1 MIWELEPGRWLSSRS
16 RDTYLDKQLKH
27 VSTRTELKGFAG
39 RFTVAGPFEN
49 GFTAAG
55 PFENGFTAAGPFEN
69 GFTAAGPTDS
79 LYIRVTWCCDQKMRV
94 VILFFVRNYFETAHH
109 LQSCHV

>member
-1 MIWELEPGRWLSSRS
+1 MGSQTQLIGIGMMIWELEPGRWLSSRS

-55 PFENGFTAAGPFEN
+55 P
-69 GFTAAGPTDS
+69 TDS

-94 VILFFVRNYFETAHH
+94 VILFFVRNYFETAYH